1 MTSSFTDRTNPSL
14 LGRAKANEPC
24 AWAELV
30 QRYVPVIYQ
39 WCRAWHLQ
47 EADAQDLTQE
57 VLLKLSRR
65 MQTFQYNPAKSFRAY
80 LKTLARYA
88 WCDLLAEREKPGAG
102 GGGSVDLQQIESE
115 AARDDLARRL
125 EEGYEQELLRKAMD
139 AVQARVE
146 PRTWEA
152 FQLTALDG
160 LSGAEAARRLG
171 MSIAG
176 VFKARSRVQQLLRSA
191 VANTEEND

>member
-1 MTSSFTDRTNPSL
+1 M
-14 LGRAKANEPC
+14 
-24 AWAELV
+24 
-30 QRYVPVIYQ
+30 
-39 WCRAWHLQ
+39 
-47 EADAQDLTQE
+47 
-57 VLLKLSRR
+57 
-65 MQTFQYNPAKSFRAY
+65 
-80 LKTLARYA
+80 
-88 WCDLLAEREKPGAG
+88 
-102 GGGSVDLQQIESE
+102 
-115 AARDDLARRL
+115 

>member
-1 MTSSFTDRTNPSL
+1 M
-14 LGRAKANEPC
+14 
-24 AWAELV
+24 
-30 QRYVPVIYQ
+30 VPRLASPGGG
-39 WCRAWHLQ
+39 CPGSHAGS
-47 EADAQDLTQE
+47 AAQ
-57 VLLKLSRR
+57 
-65 MQTFQYNPAKSFRAY
+65 
-80 LKTLARYA
+80 TLAKDEDISIRP
-88 WCDLLAEREKPGAG
+88 REKLPCLLENTRPLCVVRPPGRTREARRRRG